1 MTRNHW
7 WSAVAATI
15 SVVFGLVAW
24 EWRTGAVGGSDS
36 ACYALMA
43 RVFSEGAVEPRSV
56 LAAEAPWPDAS
67 RVAAPAGFLPS
78 ALRAGAAVPVCAPGY
93 SLLITPLVVVL
104 GGDAV
109 HLVPPFAAALLVWL
123 SFVLGRRLVSP
134 AAGVAAAALVA
145 TTPIVLFQAVQPM
158 NDITTGALW
167 LAVAVAMCAA
177 HPAAVGALV
186 GLAVLVRPNLIVAG
200 VMAIAASSWLRAKA
214 PQPGWLLRA
223 TRAAVIGGLGAA
235 PGVLAALGLNQVLY
249 GSPLQSG
256 YGSLE
261 ALFAAGHV
269 PVNLVGYGRTWIVGG
284 TPIVLTSAAAWWCV
298 SRERRAEAAA
308 VSVLAVALSLVYLAY
323 RPFDD
328 WWFLRFLLPSVALA
342 AVLAAVS
349 LTAIAGR
356 RLPRAATPMVLL
368 IVVAI
373 GLYTWRTPHAREAR
387 GLQGLEARFPDT
399 AAVVAER
406 LDAGAVPITIWQSG
420 GLRFWPGREVLVW
433 DSLDPQW
440 LDTAVSWLQTHGR
453 QPAIIVERWE
463 EAGFRTHFDGQTY
476 GALDWPPRY
485 DVDRRVR
492 IFLPED
498 REPYVRGEGV
508 ATELVFGP
516 ALRRSPRRARP

>member
-1 MTRNHW
+1 
-7 WSAVAATI
+7 
-15 SVVFGLVAW
+15 
-24 EWRTGAVGGSDS
+24 
-36 ACYALMA
+36 
-43 RVFSEGAVEPRSV
+43 
-56 LAAEAPWPDAS
+56 
-67 RVAAPAGFLPS
+67 
-78 ALRAGAAVPVCAPGY
+78 VPVCAPGY

-104 GGDAV
+104 GVDAV
-109 HLVPPFAAALLVWL
+109 HLVPPVAAALIVWL
-123 SFVLGRRLVSP
+123 AFVLGRRLASP
-134 AAGVAAAALVA
+134 AAGVAAAGLVA

-167 LAVAVAMCAA
+167 LAVAVAVCVA

-186 GLAVLVRPNLIVAG
+186 GLAVLVRPNLIAAG
-200 VMAIAASSWLRAKA
+200 AVAIAAAPFLRAKA

-223 TRAAVIGGLGAA
+223 TRGAVVGGLVAA
-235 PGVLAALGLNQVLY
+235 PGVLAALGLNQLLY

-256 YGSLE
+256 YGNLE

-269 PVNLVGYGRTWIVGG
+269 PVNVMRYGRSWLAGG
-284 TPIVLTSAAAWWCV
+284 TPLVLLSAVAWWCV
-298 SRERRAEAAA
+298 PRERRDEVAA
-308 VSVLAVALSLVYLAY
+308 VSVLALALSLVYLTY
-323 RPFDD
+323 RPFDE

-356 RLPRAATPMVLL
+356 WRPRAATPMVLL
-368 IVVAI
+368 IVAAVGTYA
-373 GLYTWRTPHAREAR
+373 WRTPHGREAR

-399 AAVVAER
+399 AAVVATH

-433 DSLDPQW
+433 DSLDQQW
-440 LDTAVSWLQTHGR
+440 LDTAVAWLQTHGR

-463 EAGFRTHFDGQTY
+463 EAGFRTRFEGQTY

-498 REPYVRGEGV
+498 REPYLRGEAV
-508 ATELVFGP
+508 VTEIVFGP
-516 ALRRSPRRARP
+516 VLRRASGRGRP